1 MKTLYVLRHGQ
12 AAPESQSTSDH
23 ARELTRRGQEEVR
36 QSAQHLLARANLPT
50 LVVSSSAARAR
61 QTADLCLTTLPQST
75 ALLVRD
81 DLYLAEPTSYL
92 GVLAAGADPHTS
104 VMVVGHNPGLEALV
118 LVLTGR
124 SEHLATASL
133 VEIELPLS
141 AWADLP
147 GLSVD
152 AGGAGQLVGAFRAR

>member
-1 MKTLYVLRHGQ
+1 
-12 AAPESQSTSDH
+12 
-23 ARELTRRGQEEVR
+23 
-36 QSAQHLLARANLPT
+36 
-50 LVVSSSAARAR
+50 
-61 QTADLCLTTLPQST
+61 
-75 ALLVRD
+75 
-81 DLYLAEPTSYL
+81 
-92 GVLAAGADPHTS
+92 
-104 VMVVGHNPGLEALV
+104 
-118 LVLTGR
+118 VLTGR